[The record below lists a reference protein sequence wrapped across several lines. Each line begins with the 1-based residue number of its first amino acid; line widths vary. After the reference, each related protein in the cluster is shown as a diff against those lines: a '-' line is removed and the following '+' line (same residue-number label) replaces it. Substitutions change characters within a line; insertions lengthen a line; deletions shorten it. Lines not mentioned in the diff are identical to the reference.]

1 MQKDICMKKQ
11 DALYI
16 NGTGIKD
23 VYKKIYD
30 EDLIG
35 LNKDF
40 FTSDY
45 DLYCYDTK
53 LKYIVKCYR
62 NEDTYLEFK
71 NKVKEDLNINTDD
84 YFCVK
89 CNEPLD
95 FLMFIANLEHGYNP
109 NELKILVDYLTYS
122 FECSF
127 DCNVIEKYLGAYEN
141 NEFALTL
148 VIEYQGE
155 IVDKTL
161 NIERQFIED
170 LKNRFIDKFD
180 IPSYKYNTEIRN
192 SILQDLIEQGYLVLN
207 DNNEE

>member
-1 MQKDICMKKQ
+1 MQEICFKKNN
-11 DALYI
+11 ALYI
-16 NGTGIKD
+16 NGTGIND
-23 VYKKIYD
+23 IYKKIYD

-45 DLYCYDTK
+45 DLYCYDTN

-62 NEDTYLEFK
+62 KEDTYLEFK
-71 NKVKEDLNINTDD
+71 NKVKEELNINTDD

-89 CNEPLD
+89 CYEPLD
-95 FLMFIANLEHGYNP
+95 FLMFIANLEHGYDP

-127 DCNVIEKYLGAYEN
+127 DCSVIEKYLGSYEED
-141 NEFALTL
+141 EFVLTL
-148 VIEYQGE
+148 VVEFQGE

-161 NIERQFIED
+161 NVSRQFIED
-170 LKNRFIDKFD
+170 IKERFIDKFD
-180 IPSYKYNTEIRN
+180 ITSYEYNSEIRN
-192 SILQDLIEQGYLVLN
+192 SILLEMIEQCYLDLN
-207 DNNEE
+207 ESEE